1 MNRFHL
7 LCFGLALCAL
17 NACVTPRQSDRPQVL
32 DKLRAM
38 GVDQK
43 TYAKIANHRVL
54 SYDDIYELVKKRVPG
69 PVVVT
74 YLRSTR
80 APYRLTNRQLERLT
94 DAGASADLVNYL
106 GQSTGYFEATE
117 RDQTG
122 QAGEWKNHPYYSD
135 PFFTGPPPFGYEWP
149 GEWDDPGWIGT
160 VF

>member
-1 MNRFHL
+1 MKKLRVF
-7 LCFGLALCAL
+7 CFCLALCAL
-17 NACVTPRQSDRPQVL
+17 HACVTSPQSDQPQVL

-54 SYDDIYELVKKRVPG
+54 GYDDIYELVKKSVPG
-69 PVVVT
+69 PVIVT
-74 YLRSTR
+74 YLRSTH

-94 DAGASADLVNYL
+94 DAGASGDLVNYL
-106 GQSTGYFEATE
+106 GQATGYFEATE
-117 RDQTG
+117 RNQTG
-122 QAGEWKNHPYYSD
+122 RTGAWKNHPYYSD
-135 PFFTGPPPFGYEWP
+135 PFFMGPAPFGYEWP

>member
-1 MNRFHL
+1 L
-7 LCFGLALCAL
+7 ALALCAL
-17 NACVTPRQSDRPQVL
+17 NACVTPRQSEHPRVL

-54 SYDDIYELVKKRVPG
+54 SYDDIYELVKRRVPG
-69 PVVVT
+69 AVIIT
-74 YLRSTR
+74 YLRSTH

-94 DAGASADLVNYL
+94 DAGASAELVNYL

-117 RDQTG
+117 RNQTG
-122 QAGEWKNHPYYSD
+122 QVGEWKNHPYYSD
-135 PFFTGPPPFGYEWP
+135 PFFMGSPPFAYEWP
-149 GEWDDPGWIGT
+149 EEWDDPRWIEA

>member
-1 MNRFHL
+1 MNRFQL

-32 DKLRAM
+32 DKLQAM

-43 TYAKIANHRVL
+43 TYAKIANRRVL

-69 PVVVT
+69 PVVIT
-74 YLRSTR
+74 YLRSTH

-94 DAGASADLVNYL
+94 NAGASADLVNYL

-117 RDQTG
+117 RNQTG
-122 QAGEWKNHPYYSD
+122 QAGKWKNHPYYSD
-135 PFFTGPPPFGYEWP
+135 PFFMGPPPFGYEWP
-149 GEWDDPGWIGT
+149 GEWDDPGWIEN

>member
-1 MNRFHL
+1 
-7 LCFGLALCAL
+7 
-17 NACVTPRQSDRPQVL
+17 
-32 DKLRAM
+32 M

-74 YLRSTR
+74 YLRSTH

-122 QAGEWKNHPYYSD
+122 QTGRVEEPSL
-135 PFFTGPPPFGYEWP
+135 FFRSVLH
-149 GEWDDPGWIGT
+149 GT
-160 VF
+160 AALCLRMAWRVG

>member
-1 MNRFHL
+1 MNRFRL
-7 LCFGLALCAL
+7 VCFGLALCAL

-32 DKLRAM
+32 DKLLAM

-54 SYDDIYELVKKRVPG
+54 AYDDIYELVKKRVPG
-69 PVVVT
+69 PVVIS
-74 YLRSTR
+74 YLRSTH

-94 DAGASADLVNYL
+94 TAGASADLVNYL
-106 GQSTGYFEATE
+106 GKSTGYFEATE
-117 RDQTG
+117 RNQTG

-135 PFFTGPPPFGYEWP
+135 PFFMGPPPFGYEWP
-149 GEWDDPGWIGT
+149 GEWDDPGWIES